1 MVQKLSKL
9 IKICKKDVA
18 KVLLLCFMD
27 HSDYGFG
34 LILYDV
40 FDMSVTFIVHCYLLT
55 YLLTYLQCKTGITLQ
70 QRAIAR
76 VPPTLPI
83 LDWFHNAIF
92 NEMDLD
98 PTQSHRL
105 FCLLLMLRRLWRGQC
120 DGGVGGVPILG
131 SARIRTRRVVRHG
144 YGQRIRLER
153 TFCRRSAHRHH
164 PQLPT
169 RNTRYRT
176 DTQYSVTLQ
185 RCSALCR
192 NFGPTKLFFLFH
204 SNHVYLS
211 MFYIKYKQ

>member
-1 MVQKLSKL
+1 M
-9 IKICKKDVA
+9 
-18 KVLLLCFMD
+18 F
-27 HSDYGFG
+27 YGSQWLRIWFNSVRCPWN
-34 LILYDV
+34 V

-153 TFCRRSAHRHH
+153 TCCRRSAHRHH